1 MSNLRNIWSSLF
13 ARPGSGNACYV
24 ILAVP
29 GSRGNTR
36 QVMDTGPRTAHS
48 ADLLS
53 PLYET
58 QVTQIIILRV
68 PGDFDFQDT
77 GRPHDLSSGDLPAA
91 ALAAA
96 VGARTALSD

>member
-58 QVTQIIILRV
+58 QVTQKLILRV
-68 PGDFDFQDT
+68 PVILFSWT
-77 GRPHDLSSGDLPAA
+77 PAGPTTFVQA
-91 ALAAA
+91 ISP
-96 VGARTALSD
+96 RQP